1 MEYSKFLCNKY
12 ILYFYSIKSFILI
25 LDFVYFEKKLVKTTK
40 LKREKFENL
49 NWLKK
54 EKENLNDLVML
65 FGHYLHIFNG
75 VHPP

>member
-1 MEYSKFLCNKY
+1 M
-12 ILYFYSIKSFILI
+12 
-25 LDFVYFEKKLVKTTK
+25 KTTK

-49 NWLKK
+49 NWLQK